1 VRYRYQRWDGTQ
13 DPWAEADDV
22 LENLSDDLLEFG
34 DLGQALRRMMQRGFS
49 LEGRRIT
56 GLQSLSE
63 RLRNLRRDA
72 MRNYDMD
79 SVVKGIEEDL
89 RAVREMERQEVSER
103 LDLREQSRGPKGT
116 PDGEDAPDLDAL
128 PEED

>member
-1 VRYRYQRWDGTQ
+1 MRYRYARWDGTQ
-13 DPWAEADDV
+13 DPWADPDDV

-89 RAVREMERQEVSER
+89 REVRTLERDEVTDR
-103 LDLREQSRGPKGT
+103 LDLRKEE
-116 PDGEDAPDLDAL
+116 GEALPDLDSL
-128 PEED
+128 PDDDPLS